1 MGHEGSDVQGLPGM
15 GPKRELETVAFLK
28 DNNHLMR
35 RGIRIHKD
43 TDDILNVGK
52 EFKLTAGLALV
63 RVEVGANKDRY
74 VDAGHPDAPVA
85 ASVVEAVLLMESLSL
100 HDADGVRQDHVA
112 SGVFHGW
119 VDETKVR
126 FGTADPTYIAAIKAA
141 VKLVEF
147 EKPAP

>member
-1 MGHEGSDVQGLPGM
+1 MNDHVQSLPGM
-15 GPKRELETVAFLK
+15 GPKRELETVAFLL

-43 TDDILNVGK
+43 TDDIVNVGK

-74 VDAGHPDAPVA
+74 VDAGHADAPVA

-100 HDADGVRQDHVA
+100 HDADGVREDKAA
-112 SGVFHGW
+112 SGVIHGR

-126 FGTADPTYIAAIKAA
+126 FGTGDPTYINAIKAA
-141 VKLVEF
+141 LKLVEF

>member
-1 MGHEGSDVQGLPGM
+1 MSDHVQSLPGM
-15 GPKRELETVAFLK
+15 GPKRELETVAFLL
-28 DNNHLMR
+28 DNNHFMR

-43 TDDILNVGK
+43 TDDIVNVGK
-52 EFKLTAGLALV
+52 EYKLTAGLALV

-85 ASVVEAVLLMESLSL
+85 ASVVKAVLLLESLSL
-100 HDADGVRQDHVA
+100 YDADGVREDKNA
-112 SGVFHGW
+112 SGVIHGR

-126 FGTADPTYIAAIKAA
+126 FGTGDPTYIAAIKAA
-141 VKLVEF
+141 LKLVEF